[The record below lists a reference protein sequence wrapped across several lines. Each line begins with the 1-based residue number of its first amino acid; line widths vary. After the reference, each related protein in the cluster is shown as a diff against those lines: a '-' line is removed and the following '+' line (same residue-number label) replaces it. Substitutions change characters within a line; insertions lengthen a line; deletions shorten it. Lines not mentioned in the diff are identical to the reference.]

1 MILRFTTLLFFCN
14 CNEKVDK
21 PVTFSFMKK
30 ELVINEMDTML
41 GKYGFDAFLTF
52 NQCYY
57 SCDCKRAELYYS
69 YYDSIEGIWGGIHG
83 KCYFDDHKLIAL
95 LIKPELKSYY
105 CDSIHYSEFIIELSD
120 EISRYPDI
128 EMKTFKIKSQ
138 SPFVLLSYSN
148 SNGCEEKIIQDV
160 QRFMASYLCGK

>member
-1 MILRFTTLLFFCN
+1 MLLCITTLLGFCN

-21 PVTFSFMKK
+21 PMTFSFMNN

-41 GKYGFDAFLTF
+41 GKYGFDESLTF

-57 SCDCKRAELYYS
+57 SCDCKRADFYYS

-95 LIKPELKSYY
+95 LIKPELKSYF
-105 CDSIHYSEFIIELSD
+105 CDSIFYPKYINKLSD
-120 EISRYPDI
+120 EISSYPDI

-148 SNGCEEKIIQDV
+148 SNGCGEKIIQDV
-160 QRFMASYLCGK
+160 QSFMAP